1 MYRQHFIRFSSVMPP
16 IRIFTCVFAL
26 LCAVFI
32 APDGHAQQGI
42 IGDDSNYFNQNKPT
56 VIDEPYIEEIR
67 EKAAKEDAEAQNQLA
82 VAYYT
87 GIGVKK
93 DLEKAIS
100 WWTRAAENGS
110 GRANSMIG
118 TMYYQGTGVK
128 KNIIE
133 AIKYWHLAAEKKDP
147 DAMSQLGYVYLL
159 GDSVKKNLTLAYMW
173 FNLAAGLGDQQAIRQ
188 RDEISHRIS
197 SVQAAE
203 AQRLGND
210 WQQQISNR

>member
-1 MYRQHFIRFSSVMPP
+1 MYRQYHSFFYFLAPP
-16 IRIFTCVFAL
+16 IRIFICVTAL
-26 LCAVFI
+26 FCAVFL
-32 APDGHAQQGI
+32 APDSHAQQGI
-42 IGDDSNYFNQNKPT
+42 IGDDSNYFNQNKSAI
-56 VIDEPYIEEIR
+56 VDEPYIEEIR
-67 EKAAKEDAEAQNQLA
+67 EKANKEDAEAQNQLA

-93 DLEKAIS
+93 NLEEAIR
-100 WWTRAAENGS
+100 WWARAADNGN
-110 GRANSMIG
+110 GRANSMLG

-173 FNLAAGLGDQQAIRQ
+173 FNLAAGLGDKQAIRQ